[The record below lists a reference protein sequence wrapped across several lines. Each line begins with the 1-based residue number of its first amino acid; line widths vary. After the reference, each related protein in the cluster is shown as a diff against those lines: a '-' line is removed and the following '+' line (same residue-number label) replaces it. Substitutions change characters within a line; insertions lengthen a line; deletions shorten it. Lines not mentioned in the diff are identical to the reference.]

1 MVDKIEM
8 NTDDSL
14 NSNKQQDNSTTE
26 EKPSWLPEKFNS
38 AEELAKAYGEL
49 EKAYSSKQ
57 PTEET
62 QEAQPVTQKEAEQ
75 ATGLSLDSYYTEF
88 AENGQLSDDS
98 YKKLEASGLSRD
110 LVNSYIEGQTAISDN
125 HVRQIQSVAGGDGEY
140 EKIVTWASEN
150 LPEAEVNTFNKVV
163 EKGTVEEAMMAVTG
177 LKARYDNTV
186 GVTPTLIQG
195 QAAAPQSSFQST
207 AEIVSAIN
215 DPRYKVDTAYRSNVE
230 AKIKRSNVLG

>member
-1 MVDKIEM
+1 MVDKLELNEETQQT
-8 NTDDSL
+8 NTTDE
-14 NSNKQQDNSTTE
+14 STAQ

-49 EKAYSSKQ
+49 EKAYSTKQ
-57 PTEET
+57 PTE
-62 QEAQPVTQKEAEQ
+62 EAQPVTQQEAEQ
-75 ATGLSLDSYYTEF
+75 ATGLSLDSYYNEF

-98 YKKLEASGLSRD
+98 YKKLEASGLSKD
-110 LVNSYIEGQTAISDN
+110 LVDSYIEGQTAISDN
-125 HVRQIQSVAGGDGEY
+125 HVRQIQSVAGGNGEY

-163 EKGTVEEAMMAVTG
+163 EKGTVEEAMMAVSG

-195 QAAAPQSSFQST
+195 QAAAPMSSFQST

-215 DPRYKVDTAYRSNVE
+215 DPRYKEDTAYRSSVE

>member
-1 MVDKIEM
+1 MVDTLELKQDIQQA
-8 NTDDSL
+8 NTTDESTA
-14 NSNKQQDNSTTE
+14 QD
-26 EKPSWLPEKFNS
+26 KPSWLPEKFNS

-57 PTEET
+57 PTEE
-62 QEAQPVTQKEAEQ
+62 AQPVTQQEAEQ
-75 ATGLSLDSYYTEF
+75 ATGLSLDSYYNEF
-88 AENGQLSDDS
+88 AENGKLSDDS
-98 YKKLEASGLSRD
+98 YKKLEASGLPKD
-110 LVNSYIEGQTAISDN
+110 LVDSYIEGQTAISDN

-140 EKIVTWASEN
+140 EKITTWASEN

-163 EKGTVEEAMMAVTG
+163 EKGTVEEAMMAVSG

-195 QAAAPQSSFQST
+195 QAAAPQSAFQST

-215 DPRYKVDTAYRSNVE
+215 DPRYKEDSAYRSNVE

>member
-1 MVDKIEM
+1 MVDTLELKQDIQQA
-8 NTDDSL
+8 NTTDESTA
-14 NSNKQQDNSTTE
+14 QD
-26 EKPSWLPEKFNS
+26 KPSWLPEKFNS

-57 PTEET
+57 PTEE
-62 QEAQPVTQKEAEQ
+62 AQPVTQQEAEQ
-75 ATGLSLDSYYTEF
+75 ATGLSLDSYYNEF

-98 YKKLEASGLSRD
+98 YKKLEASGLPKD
-110 LVNSYIEGQTAISDN
+110 LVDSYIEGQTAISDN

-140 EKIVTWASEN
+140 EKITTWASEN

-163 EKGTVEEAMMAVTG
+163 EKGTVEEAMMAVSG

-195 QAAAPQSSFQST
+195 QVAAPQSAFQST

-215 DPRYKVDTAYRSNVE
+215 DPRYKEDSAYRSNVE

>member
-1 MVDKIEM
+1 MVDTLELKEDIQQTTT
-8 NTDDSL
+8 TDESTA
-14 NSNKQQDNSTTE
+14 QD
-26 EKPSWLPEKFNS
+26 KPSWLPEKFNS

-57 PTEET
+57 PTEE
-62 QEAQPVTQKEAEQ
+62 AQPVTQQEAEQ
-75 ATGLSLDSYYTEF
+75 ATGLSLDSYYNEF

-98 YKKLEASGLSRD
+98 YKKLEASGLPKD
-110 LVNSYIEGQTAISDN
+110 LVDSYIEGQTAISDN

-140 EKIVTWASEN
+140 EKITTWASEN

-163 EKGTVEEAMMAVTG
+163 EKGTVEEAMMAVSG
-177 LKARYDNTV
+177 LKARYDNNV

-195 QAAAPQSSFQST
+195 QAAAPQSAFQST

-215 DPRYKVDTAYRSNVE
+215 DPRYKEDSAYRSNVE

>member
-1 MVDKIEM
+1 MVETLELKEETQQT
-8 NTDDSL
+8 NTTDESTA
-14 NSNKQQDNSTTE
+14 QD
-26 EKPSWLPEKFNS
+26 KPSWLPEKFNS

-57 PTEET
+57 PTEE
-62 QEAQPVTQKEAEQ
+62 AQPVTQQEAEQ
-75 ATGLSLDSYYTEF
+75 ATGLSLDSYYNEF

-98 YKKLEASGLSRD
+98 YKKLEASGLPKD
-110 LVNSYIEGQTAISDN
+110 LVDSYIEGQTAISDN

-140 EKIVTWASEN
+140 EKITTWASEN

-163 EKGTVEEAMMAVTG
+163 EKGTVEEAMMAVSG
-177 LKARYDNTV
+177 LKARYDNNV

-195 QAAAPQSSFQST
+195 QAAAPQSAFQST

-215 DPRYKVDTAYRSNVE
+215 DPRYKEDSAYRSNVE

>member
-1 MVDKIEM
+1 MVDTLELKQDIQQA
-8 NTDDSL
+8 NTTDESTA
-14 NSNKQQDNSTTE
+14 QD
-26 EKPSWLPEKFNS
+26 KPSWLPEKFNS

-57 PTEET
+57 PTEE
-62 QEAQPVTQKEAEQ
+62 AQPVTQQEAEQ
-75 ATGLSLDSYYTEF
+75 ATGLSLDSYYNEF

-98 YKKLEASGLSRD
+98 YKKLEASGLPKD
-110 LVNSYIEGQTAISDN
+110 LVDSYIEGQTAISDN

-140 EKIVTWASEN
+140 EKITTWASEN

-163 EKGTVEEAMMAVTG
+163 EKGTVEEAMMAVSG

-195 QAAAPQSSFQST
+195 QAAAPQSAFQST

-215 DPRYKVDTAYRSNVE
+215 DPRYKEDSAYRSNVE

>member
-1 MVDKIEM
+1 MVDTLELKEDIQQTTT
-8 NTDDSL
+8 TDESTA
-14 NSNKQQDNSTTE
+14 QD
-26 EKPSWLPEKFNS
+26 KPSWLPEKFNS

-57 PTEET
+57 PTEE
-62 QEAQPVTQKEAEQ
+62 AQPVTQQEAEQ
-75 ATGLSLDSYYTEF
+75 ATGLSLDAYYNEF

-98 YKKLEASGLSRD
+98 YKKLEASGLPKD
-110 LVNSYIEGQTAISDN
+110 LVDSYIEGQTAISDN

-140 EKIVTWASEN
+140 EKITTWASEN

-163 EKGTVEEAMMAVTG
+163 EKGTVEEAMMAVSG
-177 LKARYDNTV
+177 LKARYDNNV

-195 QAAAPQSSFQST
+195 QAAAPQSAFQST

-215 DPRYKVDTAYRSNVE
+215 DPRYKEDSAYRSNVE

>member
-1 MVDKIEM
+1 MVDTLELKQDIQQA
-8 NTDDSL
+8 NTTDESTA
-14 NSNKQQDNSTTE
+14 QD
-26 EKPSWLPEKFNS
+26 KPSWLPEKFNS

-57 PTEET
+57 PTEE
-62 QEAQPVTQKEAEQ
+62 AQPVTQQEAEQ
-75 ATGLSLDSYYTEF
+75 ATGLSLDSYYNEF
-88 AENGQLSDDS
+88 AENGKLSDDS
-98 YKKLEASGLSRD
+98 YKKLEASGLPKD
-110 LVNSYIEGQTAISDN
+110 LVDSYIEGQTAISDN

-140 EKIVTWASEN
+140 EKITTWASEN

-163 EKGTVEEAMMAVTG
+163 EKGTVEEAMMAVSG

-195 QAAAPQSSFQST
+195 QVAAPQSAFQST

-215 DPRYKVDTAYRSNVE
+215 DPRYKEDSAYRSNVE